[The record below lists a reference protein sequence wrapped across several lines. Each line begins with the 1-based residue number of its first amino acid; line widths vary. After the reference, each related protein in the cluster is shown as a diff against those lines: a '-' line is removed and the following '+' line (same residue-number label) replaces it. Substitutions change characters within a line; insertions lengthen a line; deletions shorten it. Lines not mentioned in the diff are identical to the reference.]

1 MTKMKRLMVTV
12 AAAAGLF
19 GLVAVPQ
26 AGAAQAG
33 AAQTDGKGGD
43 VPVQTLAG
51 GIKLRPAKVG
61 AAHRSTAGAAGAQV
75 AEADAYL
82 IESAAFGRCWDADL
96 NTINANGTIM
106 ALWDCNVYAANQ
118 AFYITR
124 NPEGYLRFQNVQS
137 GRYLEADLTTIG
149 KNGTKVQLWD
159 YSPGGKNQW
168 WIDTVNPEGYL
179 RLQNPASNRYLTGEG
194 QVGGNGTR
202 MQLWDFMAGAK
213 SQWWS

>member
-26 AGAAQAG
+26 AGAAPAG
-33 AAQTDGKGGD
+33 AQGD

-51 GIKLRPAKVG
+51 GIKLRPSKVA
-61 AAHRSTAGAAGAQV
+61 AAHRSTAGVAGARV

-96 NTINANGTIM
+96 TTIGGNGTVM

-118 AFYITR
+118 AFYVTR

-137 GRYLEADLTTIG
+137 GRYLEADGRNLG
-149 KNGTKVQLWD
+149 QNGTKVQLWD
-159 YSPGGKNQW
+159 FMAGGKNQW
-168 WIDTVNPEGYL
+168 WLDTVNPEGYL
-179 RLQNPASNRYLTGEG
+179 RLQNPANNRYLTGEG
-194 QVGGNGTR
+194 SVGGNGTR

-213 SQWWS
+213 SQWWF

>member
-26 AGAAQAG
+26 AGAAPV
-33 AAQTDGKGGD
+33 DGKGD
-43 VPVQTLAG
+43 VQVQTLAG
-51 GIKLRPAKVG
+51 GIKLRPSKVA
-61 AAHRSTAGAAGAQV
+61 AAHRSTAGVAGAQV

-96 NTINANGTIM
+96 GTIGANGTTM
-106 ALWDCNVYAANQ
+106 ALWDCDVYAANQ
-118 AFYITR
+118 AFYVTR

-137 GRYLEADLTTIG
+137 GRYLEADGLNLG
-149 KNGTKVQLWD
+149 RNGTKVQLWD
-159 YSPGGKNQW
+159 FMAGGKNQW
-168 WIDTVNPEGYL
+168 WLDTVNPEGYL
-179 RLQNPASNRYLTGEG
+179 RLQNPANNRYLTGEG
-194 QVGGNGTR
+194 SVGGNGTR

-213 SQWWS
+213 SQWWF

>member
-26 AGAAQAG
+26 AGAAQS
-33 AAQTDGKGGD
+33 DGKGN
-43 VPVQTLAG
+43 VSVQTLAG

-61 AAHRSTAGAAGAQV
+61 AAHRSTPGVAGAAV

-82 IESAAFGRCWDADL
+82 IESAGFNRCWDADL
-96 NTINANGTIM
+96 NTINANGTVM

-137 GRYLEADLTTIG
+137 GRYLDADLNSIG

-159 YSPGGKNQW
+159 FIAGQKNQW
-168 WIDTVNPEGYL
+168 WTDTVNPEGYL
-179 RLQNPASNRYLTGEG
+179 RLQSPSSNRYLTGEG
-194 QVGGNGTR
+194 SVGGNGTR
-202 MQLWDFMAGAK
+202 MQLWDFIAGGK
-213 SQWWS
+213 SQWWF